1 MPNIV
6 FMGTPDFSVP
16 ILKDLHEKHGVDLV
30 VSQPDK
36 PVGRKRIMTPPKVAA
51 AAEELNIKV
60 FQPDNIKDASSMET
74 LKNAEPDIIVT
85 AAYGQILPKELLELP
100 RFGAIN
106 VHASLLPKFR
116 GGAPIHHALLQGEE
130 TTGITIMYM
139 AEGLDSGDIISQ
151 SAINI
156 SDEDNTG
163 TLHDKLSR
171 LGSELLL
178 ETLPAI
184 FEGENNK
191 TPQNHAEATYS
202 PNISKEDELLDFNK
216 PAGQVFNH
224 IRGLSPFPGAY
235 TLLEGKRFKI
245 YGAQL
250 TGEKTDR
257 SAGEILSLGEDGILV
272 AAGVDTLLITE
283 VQLAGKKKTAANDF
297 GRNRQDLTGTL
308 LG

>member
-1 MPNIV
+1 MPNII

-16 ILKDLHEKHGVDLV
+16 ILKDLHEIHGVDLV

-36 PVGRKRIMTPPKVAA
+36 PVGRKRVMTPPKVAA
-51 AAEELNIKV
+51 AAEALGIKV
-60 FQPDNIKDASSMET
+60 FQPDNIKDAASIEV
-74 LKNAEPDIIVT
+74 LREVEPDIIVT
-85 AAYGQILPKELLELP
+85 AAYGQILSKELLDLP
-100 RFGAIN
+100 KYGAIN
-106 VHASLLPKFR
+106 VHASLLPKYR
-116 GGAPIHHALLQGEE
+116 GGAPIHHALLAGEK

-151 SAINI
+151 SAIDI
-156 SDEDNTG
+156 KDQDDTG
-163 TLHDKLSR
+163 ILHDKLSL

-184 FEGENNK
+184 FEGRNNK
-191 TPQNHAEATYS
+191 TAQNHAEATYS
-202 PNISKEDELLDFNK
+202 PNISKEDELLDFNRS
-216 PAGQVFNH
+216 AVEVCNH

-235 TLLEGKRFKI
+235 TMLEDKRFKI
-245 YGAQL
+245 YGAEL
-250 TGEKTDR
+250 TGDKTDGH
-257 SAGEILSLGEDGILV
+257 AGEILSIDEDGIHV
-272 AAGVDTLLITE
+272 AAADESVLITE